1 MAERTPRQHG
11 LRRVLL
17 VDDHPIF
24 RRGLASIL
32 RAEPWVGAVH
42 EAADRSEAVRL
53 SVTEQVD
60 VVSMDMRLSTP
71 DEASG
76 RPEGIRATR
85 ELLRARP
92 QAAVLV
98 LTMVMDEVL
107 VAEALAAGARG
118 YLLKSADPDE
128 VVQALHLVAG
138 GGVVLGAGVGPAA
151 LRVRSSG
158 EEWPPP
164 FDALSDRERRLAQL
178 VSAGRSNAFIA
189 RALGLSDKTVRNQVS
204 ALLVRLAVPDRVA
217 VALLARERG
226 LPPPVV
232 DSS

>member
-1 MAERTPRQHG
+1 M
-11 LRRVLL
+11 
-17 VDDHPIF
+17 
-24 RRGLASIL
+24 
-32 RAEPWVGAVH
+32 
-42 EAADRSEAVRL
+42 
-53 SVTEQVD
+53 TEQVD
-60 VVSMDMRLSTP
+60 VVASMDLRLSTP

-76 RPEGIRATR
+76 RPDGIRATR

-92 QAAVLV
+92 DAAVLV

-107 VAEALAAGARG
+107 VAEAMAAGARG

-138 GGVVLGAGVGPAA
+138 GGGPGAGGGWPPGCGPAA
-151 LRVRSSG
+151 RSGRHRSTPCPIGSG
-158 EEWPPP
+158 GWPNWCRP
-164 FDALSDRERRLAQL
+164 
-178 VSAGRSNAFIA
+178 AGATIIA

-226 LPPPVV
+226 LPPPDV